1 MLEKSKIKEH
11 LLIYLN
17 QRVIIFKIDEYL
29 SHIAD
34 NIIRDMDEWGLIG
47 DKKIPQREKYFKFFL
62 EKELDKILES
72 FIIIFRDLNIKIY
85 TIYKNNTLSIEYS
98 EYFEDIN
105 KFGNNI
111 KNILKKKTKYFK
123 YINNN
128 KLLFNNTL
136 GYYKTIKVGIPNGDD
151 LEFFNKYIK

>member
-47 DKKIPQREKYFKFFL
+47 NKKITQREKYFKFFL

-72 FIIIFRDLNIKIY
+72 FIILFRDLNIKIY

>member
-1 MLEKSKIKEH
+1 M
-11 LLIYLN
+11 
-17 QRVIIFKIDEYL
+17 
-29 SHIAD
+29 
-34 NIIRDMDEWGLIG
+34 
-47 DKKIPQREKYFKFFL
+47 
-62 EKELDKILES
+62 ES

>member
-47 DKKIPQREKYFKFFL
+47 DKKITQREKYFKFFL

>member
-47 DKKIPQREKYFKFFL
+47 NKKITQREKYFKFFL

-72 FIIIFRDLNIKIY
+72 FIILFRDLNIKIY

-105 KFGNNI
+105 KFG
-111 KNILKKKTKYFK
+111 K
-123 YINNN
+123 
-128 KLLFNNTL
+128 
-136 GYYKTIKVGIPNGDD
+136 
-151 LEFFNKYIK
+151 